1 MAPLKVEQYVVGP
14 VQTNCYFAV
23 NDETKEMIL
32 IDPGA
37 NADRLIQIIE
47 EEKLNPVAILL
58 THGHFD
64 HIGAANEVRE
74 HYGIKIY
81 ASCDE
86 EKLLASP
93 ARNLSNAYGMSLRVT
108 ADVLHNDGD
117 ILELAGLKIKAI
129 HTPGLTA
136 GETCYYIESDKTLMS
151 GDTLFAGSVGRTDY
165 PTASSAAMMESLHD
179 KLCKLPDD
187 TDVYPGHGE
196 FTTIGYEKQN
206 NPFM

>member
-1 MAPLKVEQYVVGP
+1 MVVRSASRP
-14 VQTNCYFAV
+14 Q
-23 NDETKEMIL
+23 
-32 IDPGA
+32 
-37 NADRLIQIIE
+37 
-47 EEKLNPVAILL
+47 AILL

-74 HYGIKIY
+74 HYGIKVY

-129 HTPGLTA
+129 HTPGHTA
-136 GETCYYIESDKTLMS
+136 GGTCYYIESDKTLMS

-179 KLCKLPDD
+179 KLRKLPDD

-196 FTTIGYEKQN
+196 FTTIEYEKQN

>member
-1 MAPLKVEQYVVGP
+1 MLSVKSATFGSLEN
-14 VQTNCYFAV
+14 NCYLIT
-23 NDETKEMIL
+23 DEKTNKSAL
-32 IDPGA
+32 IDCTEDSEKMMNFIKGA
-37 NADRLIQIIE
+37 DLE
-47 EEKLNPVAILL
+47 YILL

-86 EKLLASP
+86 EKLLDSP

-129 HTPGLTA
+129 HTPGHTA
-136 GETCYYIESDKTLMS
+136 GGTCYYIESDKTLMS

>member
-1 MAPLKVEQYVVGP
+1 MLSVKSATFGSLEN
-14 VQTNCYFAV
+14 NCYLIT
-23 NDETKEMIL
+23 DEKTNKSAL
-32 IDPGA
+32 IDCTEDSEKMMNFIKGA
-37 NADRLIQIIE
+37 DLE
-47 EEKLNPVAILL
+47 YILL

-129 HTPGLTA
+129 HTPGHTA
-136 GETCYYIESDKTLMS
+136 GGTCYYIESDKTLMS

-179 KLCKLPDD
+179 KLCMLPDD

>member
-1 MAPLKVEQYVVGP
+1 MLSVKSATFGSLEN
-14 VQTNCYFAV
+14 NCYLIT
-23 NDETKEMIL
+23 DEKTNKSAL
-32 IDPGA
+32 IDCTEDSEKMMNFIKGA
-37 NADRLIQIIE
+37 DLE
-47 EEKLNPVAILL
+47 YILL

-93 ARNLSNAYGMSLRVT
+93 ARNLSNAYGMSLRVI

-129 HTPGLTA
+129 HTPGHTA
-136 GETCYYIESDKTLMS
+136 GGTCYYIESDKTLMS

>member
-1 MAPLKVEQYVVGP
+1 MKVESIVLGSIG
-14 VQTNCYFAV
+14 TNCYIV
-23 NDETKEMIL
+23 TNEETKECFAVDMAECPQEYVNYIKNNGL
-32 IDPGA
+32 EMKA
-37 NADRLIQIIE
+37 LF
-47 EEKLNPVAILL
+47 L

-93 ARNLSNAYGMSLRVT
+93 ARNLSNAYGMSLKVT

-129 HTPGLTA
+129 HTPGHTA
-136 GETCYYIESDKTLMS
+136 GGTCYYIESDKTLMS

-206 NPFM
+206 NPYM

>member
-1 MAPLKVEQYVVGP
+1 MKVESIVLGSIG
-14 VQTNCYFAV
+14 TNCYIV
-23 NDETKEMIL
+23 TNEETKECFAVDMAECPQEYVNYIKNNGL
-32 IDPGA
+32 EMKA
-37 NADRLIQIIE
+37 LF
-47 EEKLNPVAILL
+47 L

-129 HTPGLTA
+129 HTPGHTA
-136 GETCYYIESDKTLMS
+136 GGTCYYIESDKTLMS